1 MVESTT
7 GENISAES
15 RWWAGWDSNPQS
27 KDYESSALTVKLP
40 APDLNSAAS
49 VQTSRRFLNCKPS
62 PLPFRMTIIRL
73 FGAHCALRS
82 EREAVFRVGLN
93 VILPRALGADAVVV
107 ELDPAGELNEA
118 DDPVIVR
125 IRRVIASERNDGTRR
140 ACQILGEAIFR
151 GRRGH
156 GIGTGAGGVLARS
169 VKLD

>member
-1 MVESTT
+1 MVVSTT

-82 EREAVFRVGLN
+82 EREAVFRVGLD

-107 ELDPAGELNEA
+107 EFDPAGELNEA
-118 DDPVIVR
+118 DRAVIVR
-125 IRRVIASERNDGTRR
+125 IRRVIASERDDGTRS
-140 ACQILGEAIFR
+140 AHQILSETIFR
-151 GRRGH
+151 DRRGH
-156 GIGTGAGGVLARS
+156 GVGPSAGSVFARS
-169 VKLD
+169 VELN